1 MNDWFIDLYGSS
13 NLMSYMEENGYVF
26 FKQENNLLYL
36 SRRKVFELDF
46 DIVLQE
52 GEMYKEIGYI
62 QGTYNDSKKTLN
74 LFRIGVRPEYRDKG
88 YGTKLYKLLENEA
101 LNILPIKEVDGT
113 VSQQPNLEKRERF
126 LKKLGFKLEDGKFSK
141 MIKN

>member
-1 MNDWFIDLYGSS
+1 MNDWFIDLDGSTS
-13 NLMSYMEENGYVF
+13 LKSYMEENGYVF

-36 SRRKVFELDF
+36 LRSNVFELDF
-46 DIVLQE
+46 DIFLQE

-62 QGTYNDSKKTLN
+62 QGTYDDSKKSLN
-74 LFRIGVRPEYRDKG
+74 LFRIGVRTEYRNKG

-101 LNILPIKEVDGT
+101 LNIFPIKEVDGT
-113 VSQQPNLEKRERF
+113 VAQKSDLEKKERF
-126 LKKLGFKLEDGKFSK
+126 FKKLGFKLGDGKFSK

>member
-1 MNDWFIDLYGSS
+1 MEVYCIDLYGST
-13 NLMSYMEENGYVF
+13 NLKAYMEEDGYVF
-26 FKQENNLLYL
+26 YKQENNLLYL
-36 SRRKVFELDF
+36 VRRGVFELDF
-46 DIVLQE
+46 DIFLQE

-62 QGTYNDSKKTLN
+62 KGTYNDSKKSLK

-101 LNILPIKEVDGT
+101 LNIFPIKEVDGT
-113 VSQQPNLEKRERF
+113 VSQQPDLEKRERF
-126 LKKLGFKLEDGKFSK
+126 FKKLGFKLGDGKFSK